1 MTLAGFLLLLLTAI
15 CMAVA
20 NVLMKTGIAHAGG
33 FAPSIQALLSLMRQ
47 PAFVAGFLLSGLAAL
62 MWFRVLA
69 TQKLS
74 TCYPL
79 FVSLTYSLIT
89 IAAFYFLQE
98 RISTQKILGLLIIVV
113 GIATVAR
120 G

>member
-1 MTLAGFLLLLLTAI
+1 MTLAGFLLLLLTAA

-20 NVLMKTGIAHAGG
+20 NVLMKNGIVQAGG
-33 FAPSIQALLSLMRQ
+33 FTPSIAGILSLLRQ
-47 PAFVAGFLLSGLAAL
+47 PAFVGGFLLSGIAAV
-62 MWFRVLA
+62 MWFRILA

-79 FVSLTYSLIT
+79 FVSLTYALIT
-89 IAAFYFLQE
+89 IGAFYFLHE
-98 RISTQKILGLLIIVV
+98 KVSAQKLFGLLIIII
-113 GIATVAR
+113 GITTVAR

>member
-1 MTLAGFLLLLLTAI
+1 VTLAGFFLLLVTAA

-20 NVLMKTGIAHAGG
+20 NVLMKNGIAHAGG
-33 FAPSIQALLSLMRQ
+33 FTPSVAAVFSLLRQ
-47 PAFVAGFLLSGLAAL
+47 PRFVAGFLLTGVAAL
-62 MWFRVLA
+62 MWFRILA

-79 FVSLTYSLIT
+79 FVSLTYTLIT
-89 IAAFYFLQE
+89 IGAFYFLHE
-98 RISTQKILGLLIIVV
+98 RISAQKLLGLVIIVF
-113 GIATVAR
+113 GITTVAR

>member
-1 MTLAGFLLLLLTAI
+1 MTLAGFLLLLLTAA

-20 NVLMKTGIAHAGG
+20 NVLMKNGIGQAGG
-33 FAPSIQALLSLMRQ
+33 LAPSFSAVLSLLRQ
-47 PAFVAGFLLSGLAAL
+47 PAFVIGFLLTGVAAL
-62 MWFRVLA
+62 MWFRILA

-79 FVSLTYSLIT
+79 FVSLTYTLIT
-89 IAAFYFLQE
+89 IGAFYFLHE
-98 RISTQKILGLLIIVV
+98 RVSTQKLLGLIIIVI
-113 GIATVAR
+113 GIATVSR

>member
-1 MTLAGFLLLLLTAI
+1 MTLLGFLLLLLTAA

-20 NVLMKTGIAHAGG
+20 NVLMKTGIARAGG
-33 FAPSIQALLSLMRQ
+33 FDPSLSALLRLAGQ
-47 PAFVAGFLLSGLAAL
+47 PLFVIGFLLSGAAAL
-62 MWFRVLA
+62 MWFRILA

-79 FVSLTYSLIT
+79 FVSITYALIT
-89 IAAFYFLQE
+89 LGAFYFLHE
-98 RISTQKILGLLIIVV
+98 RVSVQKIVGLAIIIA
-113 GIATVAR
+113 GITTVAR